1 LNKNKDK
8 FEYVYVEKDGT
19 VRELDNQEIE
29 YLQTEF
35 KPGDG
40 ARPYIKSNY
49 EQLAPDK
56 KISGFLHRSKVPE
69 NIEIIKTDIRY
80 AEFGFP
86 INICDSNKVIELH
99 VGIFSVYV
107 FGGWDVVVEDFTFT
121 LTNIK
126 NGRIINPRDT
136 QWRIQSYECGHLA
149 KKIKVLDIPE
159 RGNYLIDFKNLDS
172 LKVWNARLPLV
183 FRIFKKPIE
192 KQNIAISIV

>member
-1 LNKNKDK
+1 MNPKKEK

-19 VRELDNQEIE
+19 VRELDNEEIQ
-29 YLQTEF
+29 YLQTDF
-35 KPGDG
+35 KLGDG

-69 NIEIIKTDIRY
+69 NFEIIKTDIRY
-80 AEFGFP
+80 TEFGYP
-86 INICDSNKVIELH
+86 INICNSNRVTELH

-107 FGGWDVVVEDFTFT
+107 HGGWDVVVEDFTFT

-126 NGRIINPRDT
+126 TGRIINPRDT

-172 LKVWNARLPLV
+172 LKVWNARLPLI
-183 FRIFKKPIE
+183 FRIFKKPIK
-192 KQNIAISIV
+192 KQDIAISIV